1 LTGPIARRSSKARIR
16 SGELFGEI
24 SATASPCS
32 VKITRRAPCKTGRR
46 TFRVCRR
53 NWVRVASTFANY
65 TLYILLQ
72 LDPFVR
78 TLFPVCYLLS
88 PRPLA
93 GRRLDNLIYRNTLYC
108 MLSVTTSIRLK
119 PDLRQKLDRAARRSG
134 LGRNT
139 LVVRALHRFLD
150 PDSRESLAE
159 EARRQSL
166 AACRQDPDW
175 DRTAE
180 SDPWPAP
187 VPRKQK

>member
-1 LTGPIARRSSKARIR
+1 LLSSRSVKIQRRTANLTGPIARRSSKARIR

-53 NWVRVASTFANY
+53 SWVRVASTSVNY

-88 PRPLA
+88 PRPPC
-93 GRRLDNLIYRNTLYC
+93 GRGLDFKKVRFNLTLCTRY
-108 MLSVTTSIRLK
+108 
-119 PDLRQKLDRAARRSG
+119 
-134 LGRNT
+134 
-139 LVVRALHRFLD
+139 
-150 PDSRESLAE
+150 SLAK
-159 EARRQSL
+159 ARWFFPLNSGGRII
-166 AACRQDPDW
+166 
-175 DRTAE
+175 
-180 SDPWPAP
+180 
-187 VPRKQK
+187 